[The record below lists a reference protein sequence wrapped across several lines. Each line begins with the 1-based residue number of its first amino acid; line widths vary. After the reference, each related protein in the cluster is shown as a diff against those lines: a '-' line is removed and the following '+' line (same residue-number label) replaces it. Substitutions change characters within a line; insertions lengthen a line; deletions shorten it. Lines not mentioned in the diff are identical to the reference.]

1 MDDDDALV
9 LCHRVKAALALG
21 VRLLQVLEAGLVV
34 ASPKQL
40 VEDTGQEFVLDIE
53 FNRGAALRG
62 LGIHIGTGEQQ
73 IVDALGTTLQ
83 GRDLEASE
91 SILRMV
97 PIRVD
102 AAEQKLAESSHV
114 AASGRAIQ
122 LPVCLRTV
130 AHVET
135 QDALGEHKS
144 NRRQC
149 LGPRRQVRTQDKTR
163 VSVLPH
169 RRQYGTPK
177 VDDLLSASRS
187 CWVGILNI
195 YSFD

>member
-1 MDDDDALV
+1 VDDDDALV

-21 VRLLQVLEAGLVV
+21 VCLLQVLEAGLVV

-40 VEDTGQEFVLDIE
+40 VEDTGQESVLDIE

-135 QDALGEHKS
+135 RDASGEHKS

-149 LGPRRQVRTQDKTR
+149 LGPLVGKSARRTR
-163 VSVLPH
+163 P
-169 RRQYGTPK
+169 G
-177 VDDLLSASRS
+177 
-187 CWVGILNI
+187 
-195 YSFD
+195 

>member
-1 MDDDDALV
+1 VDDDDALV

-21 VRLLQVLEAGLVV
+21 VRLLQVLETGLVV

-40 VEDTGQEFVLDIE
+40 VEDTGQESVLDIE

-91 SILRMV
+91 SILWMV

-135 QDALGEHKS
+135 RDASGVRAQIKS
-144 NRRQC
+144 SAMP
-149 LGPRRQVRTQDKTR
+149 GSSRRQVRTQDKTR
-163 VSVLPH
+163 ACAAIRNTNDSFLLKIIFVRLNFKRVAV
-169 RRQYGTPK
+169 GTH
-177 VDDLLSASRS
+177 V
-187 CWVGILNI
+187 
-195 YSFD
+195 